1 MLKILRYI
9 LHDILR
15 NRIISI
21 YTLLLLVLNFSIF
34 SMGDSSSKGILSMLN
49 IILFVVPLVSV
60 IFATIYIYNSAEF
73 VELLVSQPLKRKSV
87 WMSLYLGISTAL
99 CLAFLIGTGIP

>member
-60 IFATIYIYNSAEF
+60 IFATIYIYN
-73 VELLVSQPLKRKSV
+73 R
-87 WMSLYLGISTAL
+87 
-99 CLAFLIGTGIP
+99 